1 MSKATPNKEWLPI
14 FQISTKQSMISKK
27 IFFIPLLALSSSIA
41 AFAAE
46 YSVTS
51 PNGKLRATLSS
62 VDGDKTAYTV
72 QLKSGAGWRT
82 LIGPS
87 EVAMTIKDGYVWGRD
102 ATVSA
107 VACDTATAAAP
118 RTIPLIYGKTAS
130 LVESYREVRVRYVQ
144 GYSIALRAYNEGAA
158 YRFISHTADG
168 VKICVANEKA
178 SFTFA
183 ETVTV
188 WYPGMSS
195 LDKMGSDENYERW
208 YTKFGSIADIRS
220 DYDAANGNDFR
231 YSVTP
236 VLFGFDGGSGVKVAV
251 TEADLHSYPTL
262 YLQRESSGSMK
273 GFWTCYPKTQTAGDQ
288 YSGSK
293 ILTFEDYIAENTGA
307 HSYPW
312 RVIIVA
318 EEDKDLL
325 TNQLALLLS
334 SPQREDIDFSFVR
347 DAPGKSTWE
356 YWHDAR
362 LEVSGLPSGWNNIS
376 NGNGPGIYK
385 HYIDFAKE
393 FGFKYITIDTDGQ
406 HNLTGTEQRTIV
418 NYGKDS
424 GVQVVKWDYIAD
436 VVYNKNR
443 LSGLKN
449 IGYSCVKVD
458 FFYRTDQ
465 QGTEVIDR
473 LADAAARLG
482 LTLLL
487 HGCPVPHGLHRTY
500 PNILSYEA
508 VAGAENYKWDEKRA
522 GGRLPTAKY
531 HVEIPFIRQLVG
543 PMDYTPGSLRNV
555 HYSAYSPVWSGIPK
569 SIGTRAHEMAMY
581 VMYDMPIAYLCDN
594 PKTYRDNPAVMKLLA
609 KVPTVWDES
618 IALDGRVGEYAMIA
632 KRKGKAWFVAG
643 MTNESERAFDAAKIA
658 AVLGNIAD
666 KEKYRVI
673 LYRDDRPKS
682 DATATA
688 MAAQTL
694 AIDELAGLGSISCS
708 PEGGFVMQAFV
719 EGSDDDPDKKD
730 DDDDE
735 TTGVEKKS
743 GAADLHAYAYA
754 SAEASLL
761 TVKST
766 EAIRSIALVNMQ
778 GAVVEQRKYS
788 GISSREELSIAH
800 LPAGIYIVS
809 VEAISGACSFKFF
822 K

>member
-1 MSKATPNKEWLPI
+1 MNMPLRKPI
-14 FQISTKQSMISKK
+14 FLL
-27 IFFIPLLALSSSIA
+27 LLALALAGSA
-41 AFAAE
+41 AAAAE

-51 PNGKLRATLSS
+51 PNGRLRVALTSA
-62 VDGDKTAYTV
+62 DGDKTTYSV
-72 QLKSGAGWRT
+72 QQKSGAGWRT
-82 LIGPS
+82 LISPS
-87 EVAMTIKDGYVWGRD
+87 EVSMTIKDGGVWGKD

-107 VACDTATAAAP
+107 VAYDTATAVAP
-118 RTIPLIYGKTAS
+118 RAIPLIYGKTAS
-130 LVESYREVRVRYVQ
+130 LVESYREVRVDFAQ
-144 GYSIALRAYNEGAA
+144 GYSLAVRAYNEGAA
-158 YRFISHTADG
+158 YRFISRAANGDTTY
-168 VKICVANEKA
+168 VASENA

-183 ETVTV
+183 EAVTV
-188 WYPGMSS
+188 WYPAMSD
-195 LDKMGSDENYERW
+195 LDKMGDDENYERW

-236 VLFGFDGGSGVKVAV
+236 VLFGFDGGSGVKVAI

-262 YLQRESSGSMK
+262 YLQRESNSSMK
-273 GFWTCYPKTQTAGDQ
+273 GFWTYYPKTQTAGDQ
-288 YSGSK
+288 YTGPK
-293 ILTFEDYIAENTGA
+293 ILTYEDYLAQNTGA

-325 TNQLALLLS
+325 ANQLVLLLS
-334 SPQREDIDFSFVR
+334 SPQKEGVDFAFVR

-362 LEVSGLPSGWNNIS
+362 LEVSGLPSGWGNIS

-393 FGFKYITIDTDGQ
+393 YGFRYITIDTDGQ
-406 HNLTGTEQRTIV
+406 HNLTGSEQRTIV
-418 NYGKDS
+418 SYGKDS

-436 VVYNKNR
+436 VMYNKNR
-443 LSGLKN
+443 LNGLKN
-449 IGYSCVKVD
+449 IGYTCVKVD

-465 QGTEVIDR
+465 QGTEVVEQ
-473 LADAAARLG
+473 LADAAAKLG

-531 HVEIPFIRQLVG
+531 HVEIPFIRQLAG

-555 HYSAYSPVWSGIPK
+555 HYAAYSPTWSGIPK
-569 SIGTRAHEMAMY
+569 SIGTRAHELAMY

-594 PKTYRDNPAVMKLLA
+594 PKTYRDNPAVMKYLA

-618 IALDGRVGEYAMIA
+618 VALDGKVGEYAMIA

-643 MTNESERAFDAAKIA
+643 MTNESERTFDVSRIA
-658 AVLGNIAD
+658 SLLGSIAD
-666 KEKYRVI
+666 SEKYRVI
-673 LYRDDRPKS
+673 LYRDNRPRS

-688 MAAQTL
+688 MAVDSALTISAL
-694 AIDELAGLGSISCS
+694 AELGNISCS

-719 EGSDDDPDKKD
+719 EGSDDDPDKKA
-730 DDDDE
+730 DDDE
-735 TTGVEKKS
+735 PTGVEKKS
-743 GAADLHAYAYA
+743 SGEALHAYAYA
-754 SAEASLL
+754 SANASLL
-761 TVKST
+761 TVKSSDLIRAV
-766 EAIRSIALVNMQ
+766 AIVNMQ
-778 GAVVEQRKYS
+778 GTVVEQRKYS
-788 GISSREELSIAH
+788 GISTQEELAIAH

-809 VEAISGACSFKFF
+809 VEATSGACSFKFL